1 MTGNKTFTII
11 KPTAVAEKNAGKIL
25 DRILGEGFLIISL
38 KMVHLCRKDAEAF
51 YAVHK
56 DRPFF
61 ASLTEYMSSGP
72 IIAAVLQKENAVEA
86 FRTLIG
92 ATNPDDAA
100 EGTIRKLYGTDLG
113 RNAIHGSDSD
123 ENAAIECR
131 FFFSGM
137 EEMKWK

>member
-25 DRILGEGFLIISL
+25 DRILGEGFLIVSL

-51 YAVHK
+51 YAIHK

-92 ATNPDDAA
+92 ATNPADAA

-123 ENAAIECR
+123 ENAAIECG